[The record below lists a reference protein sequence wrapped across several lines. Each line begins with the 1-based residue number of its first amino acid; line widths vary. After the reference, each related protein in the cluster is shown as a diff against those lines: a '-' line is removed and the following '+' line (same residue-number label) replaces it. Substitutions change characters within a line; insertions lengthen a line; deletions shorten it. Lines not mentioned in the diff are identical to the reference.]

1 MNRLEGWAFL
11 SLIGCLVAL
20 VVSLTLLSGAAMIV
34 GTVASVMLGIL
45 AGGLYG
51 ASVRSKG

>member
-20 VVSLTLLSGAAMIV
+20 VVSLTLLSGAAMIA